1 MAGVVQSGLKR
12 IAVDT
17 RPLRVPA
24 YRRLLAGQ
32 GISFVGFQL
41 TSVAVSAQVYDI
53 TQSSLWVGLL
63 GPANLIPLV
72 VFGLWG
78 GAVADAVDRR
88 KLLLTGSVVAWLA
101 TLALLLHALS
111 GGENVSFMLLV
122 VALQSTGFAVSSPTR
137 VAIIPRLVPLD
148 NVPAANTLN
157 FLVSAIGSVLGPLL
171 AGLVLARGGYG
182 TAYLIDAV
190 LFGAGFY
197 AAVRLP
203 RLDPLGA
210 VSRPGLRSVVDG
222 LRYIGSQPVVMM
234 SFVVDLIAMA
244 FAMPRALFPE
254 IAAERF
260 GGSPVAFGWLSA
272 SLAIGAVTAGLVSG
286 WVGRVRR
293 QGVALTVV
301 IALWGLT
308 VAASA
313 FAGPLWLVVV
323 LLAVGGGIDMIS
335 SVWRQTI
342 LQTYA
347 PDEMRGRMQGVFMVV
362 VAGGPRLGDLR
373 AGATAS
379 AFGLG
384 PAWAG
389 GGLLCAAI
397 VVVAGLAVPAFWKYD
412 TSKDRPGAA
421 GPPRSTPQL

>member
-24 YRRLLAGQ
+24 YRRLLIGQ
-32 GISFVGFQL
+32 GVSFVGFQL

-111 GGENVSFMLLV
+111 GAENVYFMLV
-122 VALQSTGFAVSSPTR
+122 AVALQSTGFAVSSSTR
-137 VAIIPRLVPLD
+137 GAIIPRLVPLD
-148 NVPAANTLN
+148 NVAAANTLN
-157 FLVSAIGSVLGPLL
+157 FLVSSAGSVLGPLL

-203 RLDPLGA
+203 RLKPLGA

-222 LRYIGSQPVVMM
+222 LRYIAGQPVVMM
-234 SFVVDLIAMA
+234 SFVVDIIAMA
-244 FAMPRALFPE
+244 FALPRALFPE
-254 IAAERF
+254 ITAERF

-272 SLAIGAVTAGLVSG
+272 SLAIGAVAAGLMSG

-293 QGVALTVV
+293 QGVALTVA

-313 FAGPLWLVVV
+313 FAGPLWLVVA

-373 AGATAS
+373 AGSTAS

-384 PAWAG
+384 PAWVG
-389 GGLLCAAI
+389 GGLLCAVI
-397 VVVAGLAVPAFWKYD
+397 VVIAGLAVPAFWKYD
-412 TSKDRPGAA
+412 TLKDRPVEAR
-421 GPPRSTPQL
+421 PPQSSPQL